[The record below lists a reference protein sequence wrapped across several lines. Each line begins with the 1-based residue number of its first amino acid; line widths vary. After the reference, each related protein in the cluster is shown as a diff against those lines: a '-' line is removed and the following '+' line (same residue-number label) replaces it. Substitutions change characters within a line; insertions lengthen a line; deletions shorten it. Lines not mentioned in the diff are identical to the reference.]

1 MELGAIANQAGAVGL
16 QANTGDVISAATEL
30 GKDDFL
36 RILITQL
43 QNQDPTAPVEDKE
56 FIAQLA
62 QFSALEQIQ
71 NLAAGFDELKGI
83 INSTR
88 ALDILGKTVDIGAE
102 GALVSGTVSEV
113 TSGHFPQVRVNDV
126 FYDFEQIEHIRN

>member
-1 MELGAIANQAGAVGL
+1 MDIGTVTDPQGLAGFRT
-16 QANTGDVISAATEL
+16 NDVIGSATEL

-71 NLAAGFDELKGI
+71 NLASGFNELKGVL
-83 INSTR
+83 NSSR
-88 ALDILGKTVDIGAE
+88 ALDVLGKTVEIAAGEAQII
-102 GALVSGTVSEV
+102 GTVSEV
-113 TSGHFPQVRVNDV
+113 TSGHFPQVLVNDV
-126 FYDFEQIEHIRN
+126 FYDFEQIAKVRN